1 MTEHTHTHTH
11 TQTVRVAEDTRAGK
25 EQRGS
30 KCVEGKVGPLQGT
43 LLNVRWQP
51 GGEGSLVGNRCI

>member
-1 MTEHTHTHTH
+1 MAEYTHIK
-11 TQTVRVAEDTRAGK
+11 TVRVAEDTIAGK

-30 KCVEGKVGPLQGT
+30 KCVERKVGPLQGT

-51 GGEGSLVGNRCI
+51 GWEGSLVGNGCI